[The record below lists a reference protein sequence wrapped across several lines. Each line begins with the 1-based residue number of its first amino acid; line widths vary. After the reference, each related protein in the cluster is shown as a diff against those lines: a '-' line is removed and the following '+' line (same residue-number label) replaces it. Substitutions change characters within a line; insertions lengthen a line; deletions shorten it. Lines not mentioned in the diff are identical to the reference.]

1 MNKELFVMDETCKY
15 NGDGHCR
22 THASTIAILTEIDKK
37 LEVVSTEIK
46 WHNGIGKK
54 FFIAGIALLGVGL
67 TSLVYFG
74 KLDQRVS
81 TLESQ
86 MSYTLDHIQDE
97 ASFRKMDES
106 YHIDDH
112 KRKGL

>member
-1 MNKELFVMDETCKY
+1 MNKGLFVMDETCKY
-15 NGDGHCR
+15 NGHCR
-22 THASTIAILTEIDKK
+22 THEPTVALLTAINTK
-37 LEVVSTEIK
+37 LEVVSAEIR

-97 ASFRKMDES
+97 AGFRQMGET
-106 YHIDDH
+106 YHIEDH